1 MRRSFEW
8 DRGVYNPSKPGR
20 AGFRTTEVLRAT
32 LLVLSASLLAA
43 GGTPDPP
50 GAPADPLAEDLAR
63 WQSFVASSTAT
74 DEISVDVL
82 DSTRPL
88 LESAARALADGRR
101 FLALQRLVLARTNLS
116 ALAWV
121 SGLPPAA
128 REAAGFEAEWKRM
141 GPAFERGSRGGIS
154 VALDGVHP
162 AAVRAIG
169 EAALAQALTHYEA
182 SLDYGRSTTPES
194 GLFYLGTARAQQ
206 EIAGFCRTL
215 GVPSRGRAP
224 ALRPVAAEID
234 ALEQSLLRAYR
245 PPASVDR
252 HREFIAASATLKEAR
267 ELDEAG
273 LRHGA
278 LLRFLQAAERLAV
291 LASGPLVEGNAAVA
305 ARLSAF
311 ETRLGPSG
319 RDDSLARLF
328 VEVAR
333 ADLDAASATSR
344 PVHAAAIADDVL
356 PRYLSALEPAPSPQP
371 RPPAKVTVT
380 LVRWPY
386 T

>member
-1 MRRSFEW
+1 M
-8 DRGVYNPSKPGR
+8 
-20 AGFRTTEVLRAT
+20 A
-32 LLVLSASLLAA
+32 
-43 GGTPDPP
+43 TPD
-50 GAPADPLAEDLAR
+50 AAADPLAEDLAR
-63 WQSFVASSTAT
+63 WQSFVASSTAR

-82 DSTRPL
+82 ESTRPV
-88 LESAARALADGRR
+88 LESAARALSDGRR
-101 FLALQRLVLARTNLS
+101 LLALQRLVLARTNLS

-121 SGLPPAA
+121 SGLASTA
-128 REAAGFEAEWKRM
+128 REAGGFEAEWKRM
-141 GPAFERGSRGGIS
+141 GPAFARELRGGL
-154 VALDGVHP
+154 ALDGVNP

-169 EAALAQALTHYEA
+169 EATLAQARTHYEA

-215 GVPSRGRAP
+215 GVPSRGTPP
-224 ALRPVAAEID
+224 ALRSMAAEIE

-273 LRHGA
+273 MRYGA
-278 LLRFLQAAERLAV
+278 LLRLLQAAERLAV
-291 LASGPLVEGNAAVA
+291 LTSGPLGEGDAALA

-311 ETRLGPSG
+311 ETRLGPEG

-356 PRYLSALEPAPSPQP
+356 PRYLAALEPAPLPLP
-371 RPPAKVTVT
+371 RSRAKVTVT